1 VAVIGPNAAFLAY
14 IRNVLPALGEAEV
27 VQSTIDDITGPGV
40 PVTRV
45 DDVPAAQVKGS
56 LRMAEVLSRHVWSQ
70 IRRPADEAQIKQQHR
85 VWRLSVD
92 DQADELANVRGR
104 SPGYGDGR
112 ELLAQRLAH
121 RVLRR
126 MEQTTGTAVT
136 LTQLSRNR
144 AISQAVRHMWPPVDP
159 ARTVFELLTNPASL
173 AAAADGILSAEEQ
186 EAVLLN
192 PRPRSVRSMP
202 WSTLDL
208 ALVDEVA
215 AMVERPVKLGHVM
228 VDEAQDL
235 SPMHFRAIGRR
246 LAGACTVLGDLAQA
260 TSPSAVRD
268 WQEVLTHLDRAD
280 GHVEVLERG
289 YRVPAEV
296 IDYAARLLPHIA
308 PGLAGPTSFRHSANA
323 LHVTRTAPDRCTA
336 AITSACRTALAG
348 EGSICVITADAD
360 VPELRRALAAEG
372 LPHTVL
378 GEELLEPAR
387 LTLAPVSLAKGLEYD
402 TVLVVEPACIVDAEP
417 KGLQRLYVAL
427 TRAVSNLHIIH
438 AHDLPAPL
446 VQDLVPA

>member
-1 VAVIGPNAAFLAY
+1 
-14 IRNVLPALGEAEV
+14 
-27 VQSTIDDITGPGV
+27 
-40 PVTRV
+40 
-45 DDVPAAQVKGS
+45 
-56 LRMAEVLSRHVWSQ
+56 M
-70 IRRPADEAQIKQQHR
+70 
-85 VWRLSVD
+85 
-92 DQADELANVRGR
+92 
-104 SPGYGDGR
+104 
-112 ELLAQRLAH
+112 
-121 RVLRR
+121 
-126 MEQTTGTAVT
+126 
-136 LTQLSRNR
+136 
-144 AISQAVRHMWPPVDP
+144 
-159 ARTVFELLTNPASL
+159 VFELLTNPESL
-173 AAAADGILSAEEQ
+173 AAAADGILSAAEQ

-192 PRPRSVRSMP
+192 PRPRSVRSMA

-208 ALVDEVA
+208 ALLDEAA

-235 SPMHFRAIGRR
+235 SPVHFRAIGRR
-246 LAGACTVLGDLAQA
+246 LSGACTVLGDLAQA

-268 WQEVLTHLDRAD
+268 WTEVLTHLDRAG

-323 LHVTRTAPDRCTA
+323 LHVTRTAPDRRTTV
-336 AITSACRTALAG
+336 ITSACRNALAG
-348 EGSICVITADAD
+348 EGSICVIAADSD
-360 VPELRRALAAEG
+360 VPELRGALEG

-378 GEELLEPAR
+378 GESLLEPER

-402 TVLVVEPACIVDAEP
+402 TVLVIEPARIVDAEP

-427 TRAVSNLHIIH
+427 TRAVSTLHVIH

-446 VQDLVPA
+446 AQPGSAVPSGAGTVSAASSVLS